1 MRYTFWPVCADT
13 ICAQAIMY
21 DCAAEVQADLPRTL
35 SDVLRFIRSAPS
47 ASSALGS
54 SCIPRDALAAA
65 QREPEVSKRQRK
77 TSVELALLTRV
88 CVPKSAAP

>member
-54 SCIPRDALAAA
+54 SCIPRDARRSMSAPPAVAERFERLDRLLAA
-65 QREPEVSKRQRK
+65 
-77 TSVELALLTRV
+77 
-88 CVPKSAAP
+88 